1 MKKSLSKKWMV
12 LLGFGLMLGMGT
24 SALADQAVLVKEFP
38 TGFFVP
44 DESETY
50 NSPYYRWFD
59 EDWNWQ
65 HDAYSGTF
73 SSASLFISA
82 WDVDADASYDP
93 EVDLI
98 SVFDSSA
105 GWITLGSLAGN
116 NNAYGYTTFELS
128 DMFFDEILTGLQ
140 VKIDIDST
148 HNYDNWAV
156 TLAKS
161 VVTLDGATPPNPDP
175 NPVVPEPATVLL
187 FGAGLACLAA
197 GGRRRNRK

>member
-24 SALADQAVLVKEFP
+24 SALADQAVLVEEFP

-44 DESETY
+44 DETQTY

-59 EDWNWQ
+59 EDWGWQ
-65 HDAYSGTF
+65 HDTYAGTF

-82 WDVDADASYDP
+82 WDVDLPYGEIDNIYAFENSINDW
-93 EVDLI
+93 VL
-98 SVFDSSA
+98 
-105 GWITLGSLAGN
+105 LGNLDGN
-116 NNAYGYTTFELS
+116 NDAWGYTTFTLGNA
-128 DMFFDEILTGLQ
+128 FFDDITNGLQ

-148 HNYDNWAV
+148 HNYENWAV